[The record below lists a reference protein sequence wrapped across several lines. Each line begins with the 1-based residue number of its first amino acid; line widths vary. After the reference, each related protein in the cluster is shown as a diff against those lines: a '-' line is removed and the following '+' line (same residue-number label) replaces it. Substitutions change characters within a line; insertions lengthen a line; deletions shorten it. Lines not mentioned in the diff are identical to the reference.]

1 MVKTQKSYFHWG
13 GTVPLLGTTIPER
26 FSFITEKFPK
36 NEAIVSRALWL
47 SAPCPL
53 SLMTRVMDDMH
64 CPEILIGYGQTE
76 ASPLTHLTARDD
88 SLKRRTETVG
98 KTLPHKEIK
107 IVDLDTG
114 KQVSVGKVGEICST
128 GYNVMKGYYG
138 DSDAMRKA
146 IDGEGWLHS
155 GDLGVMDRKRYVKI
169 TGRLKEMIIRA
180 GENIYPGEIEAFIF
194 THPKVS
200 QVAVFGVPDSYYGEE
215 VVAWV
220 QLYDG
225 ETASE
230 EEIRDFCK
238 DKIAHFKIPRH
249 IWFVTEFPMTVTGK
263 VAKLRIREKT
273 IQEMGLMGQQNE

>member
-1 MVKTQKSYFHWG
+1 MTC
-13 GTVPLLGTTIPER
+13 TVLR
-26 FSFITEKFPK
+26 Y
-36 NEAIVSRALWL
+36 
-47 SAPCPL
+47 
-53 SLMTRVMDDMH
+53 
-64 CPEILIGYGQTE
+64 LIGYRQTE